1 MQEQIDAGTP
11 LSVTLTALDW
21 NQVLSVLSEGPY
33 RVVAPLIQKI
43 GEQASVQARLGPDAR
58 LGRGNGADAAPS
70 EEARP
75 A

>member
-43 GEQASVQARLGPDAR
+43 SEQAQAGAGQEYLVRRSNDADLGPTPPR
-58 LGRGNGADAAPS
+58 HS
-70 EEARP
+70 
-75 A
+75 